1 MSGAGK
7 SLLCTALCRIFAQ
20 DGWRVAPFKSQ
31 NMALNSCITADGLEM
46 GRAQAVQAQAAGCE
60 PDVRMNP
67 ILLKPSSDTG
77 SQVIVN
83 GEVWGDY
90 SAADYFKNKTRLVPH
105 VLEAYNS
112 LAEENDIL
120 VIEGAGSPAE
130 INLRENDIV
139 NMGLAELVDA
149 PVLLAG
155 DIDRGGVFAQLYGTV
170 ALLKEEE
177 RKRVK
182 GLIINKFRGDV
193 GILRPGLAQLEEL
206 TGLPVVGVIPYTR
219 VDIDDEDSLAPRLNA
234 HEAHRPVDVAVIRLP
249 HISNF
254 TDFSPLESHP
264 ALGVRYVE
272 QAAGLGAPDLIVLP
286 GTKSTMADLSWMRQ
300 NGLEAA
306 VRKLAAAGTPVLG
319 VCGGYQMLGQTL
331 RDPEGV
337 EQAGEMRGMGLLP
350 CETEFT
356 PSKVRTRTTAK
367 VMADPF
373 AGASIQGYE
382 IHMGDTRMED
392 GEIRMGDIRIEDREF
407 SPWIRLSDGRL
418 DGMINRDQTVMGT
431 YLHGIFDEGDFL
443 LRLVRPLMERY
454 GLKDGTAVENGG
466 GIGDIR
472 AYKEMEYDK
481 LAALVRKSLDME
493 MIYQIIGG
501 KSNV

>member
-90 SAADYFKNKTRLVPH
+90 SAADYFKNKTRLIPH

-155 DIDRGGVFAQLYGTV
+155 DIDRGGVFAQLYGTM
-170 ALLKEEE
+170 ALLNEEE
-177 RKRVK
+177 RERVK

-193 GILRPGLAQLEEL
+193 GILRPGLTQLEEL

-272 QAAGLGAPDLIVLP
+272 QASGLGAPDLIVLP
-286 GTKSTMADLSWMRQ
+286 GTKSTMADLGWMRQ

-356 PSKVRTRTTAK
+356 PSKARTRTTAK
-367 VMADPF
+367 VMAGPF

-382 IHMGDTRMED
+382 IHMGRTKRMAGQPLCLLEN
-392 GEIRMGDIRIEDREF
+392 GQEEGAAQGNVF
-407 SPWIRLSDGRL
+407 
-418 DGMINRDQTVMGT
+418 GT
-431 YLHGIFDEGDFL
+431 YLHGLFDEGSL
-443 LRLVRPLMERY
+443 TE
-454 GLKDGTAVENGG
+454 A
-466 GIGDIR
+466 
-472 AYKEMEYDK
+472 
-481 LAALVRKSLDME
+481 LAAWLLARKGIARENFRPQSHWDYQQSQYDLLADAVRASLDLDAVYRAMGLANPN
-493 MIYQIIGG
+493 Q
-501 KSNV
+501 KK

>member
-31 NMALNSCITADGLEM
+31 NMALNSCITDDGLEM

-90 SAADYFKNKTRLVPH
+90 SAANYFKNKTQLIPH

-170 ALLKEEE
+170 ALLNEEE

-193 GILRPGLAQLEEL
+193 DILRPGLTQLEEL

-234 HEAHRPVDVAVIRLP
+234 HEVHRPVDVAVIRLP

-272 QAAGLGAPDLIVLP
+272 QASGLGAPDLIVLP
-286 GTKSTMADLSWMRQ
+286 GTKSTMADLGWMRQ

-337 EQAGEMRGMGLLP
+337 EQKGEMRGMGLLP

-356 PSKVRTRTTAK
+356 PSKARTRTAAK
-367 VMADPF
+367 VLTGPF
-373 AGASIQGYE
+373 AGAAMEGYE
-382 IHMGDTRMED
+382 IHMGRTK
-392 GEIRMGDIRIEDREF
+392 
-407 SPWIRLSDGRL
+407 RLAGQPLCRL
-418 DGMINRDQTVMGT
+418 ENGQEEGAMQDNVFGT
-431 YLHGIFDEGDFL
+431 YLHGLFDEGSLTEALASWL
-443 LRLVRPLMERY
+443 LARKGIARENFRPQSHWDYQQSQYDLLADAVR
-454 GLKDGTAVENGG
+454 T
-466 GIGDIR
+466 
-472 AYKEMEYDK
+472 
-481 LAALVRKSLDME
+481 SLDLDAV
-493 MIYQIIGG
+493 YQVMGLANPNQ
-501 KSNV
+501 KK

>member
-1 MSGAGK
+1 MARCIMVQGTMSGAGK
-7 SLLCTALCRIFAQ
+7 SLLVTALCRIFRQ

-31 NMALNSCITADGLEM
+31 NMALNSYITRDGLEM
-46 GRAQAVQAQAAGCE
+46 GRAQVAQAEAAGKE

-77 SQVIVN
+77 SQLIVN
-83 GEVWGDY
+83 GEVRGQYD
-90 SAADYFKNKTRLVPH
+90 AARYFRMRESLVPDI
-105 VLEAYNS
+105 LAAYNS
-112 LAEENDIL
+112 LAAENDIL

-130 INLRENDIV
+130 INLKGDIV
-139 NMGLAELVDA
+139 NMGLARLVDA

-170 ALLKEEE
+170 ALLEPED
-177 RKRVK
+177 RARVK
-182 GLIINKFRGDV
+182 GLLINKFRGDV
-193 GILRPGLAQLEEL
+193 NLLTPGLEQLRQL
-206 TGLPVVGVIPYTR
+206 TGVPVLGVVPYTR
-219 VDIDDEDSLAPRLNA
+219 ADIDDEDSLAPRL
-234 HEAHRPVDVAVIRLP
+234 EETRTHRPLDVAVIRLP

-272 QAAGLGAPDLIVLP
+272 QASGLGTPDLIVLP
-286 GTKSTMADLSWMRQ
+286 GTKSTMADLGWMRQ

-306 VRKLAAAGTPVLG
+306 VRKLAATGTPVLG

-356 PSKVRTRTTAK
+356 SSKVRTRTTAK

-382 IHMGDTRMED
+382 IHMGRTKRMAGQPLCLLEN
-392 GEIRMGDIRIEDREF
+392 GQEEGAAQGNVF
-407 SPWIRLSDGRL
+407 
-418 DGMINRDQTVMGT
+418 GT
-431 YLHGIFDEGDFL
+431 YLHGLFDEGSL
-443 LRLVRPLMERY
+443 TE
-454 GLKDGTAVENGG
+454 A
-466 GIGDIR
+466 
-472 AYKEMEYDK
+472 
-481 LAALVRKSLDME
+481 LAAWLLARKGIARENFRPQSHWDYQQSQYDLLADAVRAGLDLDAVYRAMGLANPN
-493 MIYQIIGG
+493 Q
-501 KSNV
+501 KK

>member
-1 MSGAGK
+1 MQQKLTHGGDWAGFEAEYGRPPLDFSANVSPLDVPWAVRRAVAKAARQAARYPDPLCRRLTEALALHEKVEQKQILCGNGAADLIFRVVLAK
-7 SLLCTALCRIFAQ
+7 KPRTALVTAPTFAEYGQALETVDCRVKQHMLTEENGFA
-20 DGWRVAPFKSQ
+20 VTPTI
-31 NMALNSCITADGLEM
+31 LEEITPELDMLFL
-46 GRAQAVQAQAAGCE
+46 CE
-60 PDVRMNP
+60 PNNP
-67 ILLKPSSDTG
+67 TG
-77 SQVIVN
+77 
-83 GEVWGDY
+83 
-90 SAADYFKNKTRLVPH
+90 
-105 VLEAYNS
+105 VLTE
-112 LAEENDIL
+112 
-120 VIEGAGSPAE
+120 
-130 INLRENDIV
+130 
-139 NMGLAELVDA
+139 

-170 ALLKEEE
+170 ALLNEEE

-193 GILRPGLAQLEEL
+193 DILSPGLTQLAEL

-272 QAAGLGAPDLIVLP
+272 QASGLGAPDLIMLP
-286 GTKSTMADLSWMRQ
+286 GTKSTMADLGWMRQ

-356 PSKVRTRTTAK
+356 PSKARTCTAAK
-367 VMADPF
+367 VLTGPF
-373 AGASIQGYE
+373 AGAAMEGHE
-382 IHMGDTRMED
+382 IHMGRTK
-392 GEIRMGDIRIEDREF
+392 
-407 SPWIRLSDGRL
+407 RLAGQPLCRL
-418 DGMINRDQTVMGT
+418 ENGQEEGAMQGNVFGT
-431 YLHGIFDEGDFL
+431 YLHGFFDESSLTEALASWL
-443 LRLVRPLMERY
+443 LARKGIAQEAFRPQSHREYQQSQYDLLADAVR
-454 GLKDGTAVENGG
+454 A
-466 GIGDIR
+466 
-472 AYKEMEYDK
+472 
-481 LAALVRKSLDME
+481 SLDLDAV
-493 MIYQIIGG
+493 YQVMGLANPNQ
-501 KSNV
+501 KK